1 VSGLTTS
8 TPKPAFRGFR
18 RCAQGL
24 GAALTLAA
32 SALPAATAFSTAGNR
47 GQYVIILPEQELVIV
62 RRGLDWGK
70 QGFDRWDL
78 LREVRKAF

>member
-1 VSGLTTS
+1 MKWKALITQPTVSGLTTS

-24 GAALTLAA
+24 GAALALTA
-32 SALPAATAFSTAGNR
+32 SALPAATAFSTSGN
-47 GQYVIILPEQELVIV
+47 
-62 RRGLDWGK
+62 RGLDWGK

-78 LREVRKAF
+78 LREVLKAF